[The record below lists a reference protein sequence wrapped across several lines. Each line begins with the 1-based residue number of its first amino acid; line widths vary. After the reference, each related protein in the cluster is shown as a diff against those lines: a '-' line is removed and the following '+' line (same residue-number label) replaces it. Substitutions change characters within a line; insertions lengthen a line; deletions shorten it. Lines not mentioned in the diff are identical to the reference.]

1 MDVIQAPEHLNHL
14 ELSSWLESSP
24 TGKSSPGHSQHH
36 LPRRAFQMSPS
47 LIPGGL
53 QVKGSVQGSQCR
65 AQLSLGQEPRQG
77 GGGVGCEASKARC
90 SLMLSR
96 ACS

>member
-1 MDVIQAPEHLNHL
+1 
-14 ELSSWLESSP
+14 
-24 TGKSSPGHSQHH
+24 
-36 LPRRAFQMSPS
+36 MSPS

-77 GGGVGCEASKARC
+77 GVGVGCEASKARC